1 MTKIMAKVSSG
12 LYIPEKVL
20 KKAGIHDDVEI
31 DLREQEI
38 RILPAGKK
46 YTPKKIS
53 RTSVFWDCV
62 GSAEI
67 PGINGRDHDRYL
79 YEK

>member
-1 MTKIMAKVSSG
+1 MAKVSSG
-12 LYIPEKVL
+12 LYIPGKVL
-20 KKAGIHDDVEI
+20 KKAGIHDEVEM

-38 RILPAGKK
+38 RLFPAGKK
-46 YTPKKIS
+46 AAPPKKIS
-53 RTSVFWDCV
+53 RTSVFWKCV
-62 GSAEI
+62 GSAEV